1 MINGKKV
8 LAIIPARG
16 GSKGL
21 PGKNILEL
29 GGKPLIAWAIEAAQ
43 KSKYIDR
50 LILSSED
57 KQIISVAQDWGCEAP
72 FIRPAELALDK
83 TPGIDPVLHAINTL
97 TEKYD
102 HVVLLQPTSPFRNV
116 ADIDNCIEFCILN
129 KAPACVSVVETSE
142 NPYWMFSMDSEK
154 KMNHLIKTK
163 METYQRQLLPEIF
176 KLNGAVYVAETAYI
190 LKNKKFLGDS
200 TIGFKMPKKRSIDI
214 DSKLDLFY
222 AEFILM
228 NDLGRKNLNSSV
240 KEA

>member
-29 GGKPLIAWAIEAAQ
+29 GGKPLIAWTIEAAQ

-57 KQIISVAQDWGCEAP
+57 KQIISVAQDWGCEVP

-116 ADIDNCIEFCILN
+116 ADIDNCIKFCILN
-129 KAPACVSVVETSE
+129 KAPACVSVVEASE
-142 NPYWMFSMDSEK
+142 NPYWMYSMDSEK
-154 KMNHLIKTK
+154 KINHLIKRK

-176 KLNGAVYVAETAYI
+176 ILNGAVYVAETAYI
-190 LKNKKFLGDS
+190 LKNKNFLGDS
-200 TIGFKMPKKRSIDI
+200 TIGFKMPKERSIDI
-214 DSKLDLFY
+214 DSKLDFFY

-228 NDLGRKNLNSSV
+228 NRGETK
-240 KEA
+240 

>member
-57 KQIISVAQDWGCEAP
+57 KQIISVAQDWDCEVP

-116 ADIDNCIEFCILN
+116 ADIDNCIEFCIK

-190 LKNKKFLGDS
+190 LKNKKFLG
-200 TIGFKMPKKRSIDI
+200 IVP
-214 DSKLDLFY
+214 
-222 AEFILM
+222 
-228 NDLGRKNLNSSV
+228 
-240 KEA
+240 